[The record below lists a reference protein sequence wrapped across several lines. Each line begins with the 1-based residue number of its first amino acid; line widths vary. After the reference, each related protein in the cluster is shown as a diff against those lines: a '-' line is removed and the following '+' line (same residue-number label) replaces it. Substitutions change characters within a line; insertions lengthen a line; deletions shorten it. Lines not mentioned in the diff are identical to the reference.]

1 MGDDMKVI
9 RNAIQCKKCGD
20 IIESFYRHDF
30 KRCSCKACAVD
41 GGHSYCRR
49 LVKGSFDDYIE
60 LSEFEKETDK
70 TEN

>member
-1 MGDDMKVI
+1 MKII

-30 KRCSCKACAVD
+30 KRCSCQACAVD

-49 LVKGSFDDYIE
+49 LVKESFDDYIE
-60 LSEFEKETDK
+60 LSEFEKEQDK

>member
-1 MGDDMKVI
+1 MKII

-30 KRCSCKACAVD
+30 KRCSCQACAVD

-49 LVKGSFDDYIE
+49 LVKASFDDDIE
-60 LSEFEKETDK
+60 LSEFEKEQDK